1 MHVLITILFAV
12 VGAWFFV
19 GGIAGFVAPSD
30 AVPPSGT
37 NVVLGGGLLFVASLQ
52 LWRRGRRTK
61 QSLSFVLLPQAGLP
75 SAEEF
80 QRAWNELT
88 NGSVPPKVEAWG
100 PETIHLD
107 VEGGMVSVGLL
118 PTPIPGRE
126 AERSASQSACAF
138 AVGGYVLAPHAAH
151 LVVFSAWSMPNVV
164 ACRLHHTRVVAALA
178 KAAGAVAVYEGA
190 AGATHDAAF
199 YLDVV
204 RSDGLPVELWTGV
217 RVAVTGDSVEFLTLG
232 LEALQ
237 LPELL
242 VSAPVNQREDA
253 LSFLF
258 VVAGYLAQRG
268 EAIAAGETVGRSAT
282 EKYVV
287 ADVPSP
293 LDPARRVMRVDMA
306 RKA

>member
-1 MHVLITILFAV
+1 MQRLLTIVCAV
-12 VGAWFFV
+12 VGAWLFV
-19 GGIAGFVAPSD
+19 GGIASFVTPSD
-30 AVPPSGT
+30 AVPSSGT
-37 NVVLGGGLLFVASLQ
+37 NVVFGGVLLLVARVV
-52 LWRRGRRTK
+52 WRRGRRTNH
-61 QSLSFVLLPQAGLP
+61 SLSFVLLPQAGLP

-88 NGSVPPKVEAWG
+88 NGAVPPRVDAWG
-100 PETIHLD
+100 PETIHLQL
-107 VEGGMVSVGLL
+107 EGGMVSVGLL

-126 AERSASQSACAF
+126 AERAASQSACAF
-138 AVGGYVLAPHAAH
+138 AVGGYVLAPHTAH
-151 LVVFSAWSMPNVV
+151 LVVFSGWSSPNVV

-199 YLDVV
+199 YLEVV

-217 RVAVTGDSVEFLTLG
+217 RLSVTGASLEFLTLG

-242 VSAPVNQREDA
+242 VSAPANQCEDA

-258 VVAGYLAQRG
+258 VVVGYLAHRG
-268 EAIAAGETVGRSAT
+268 EAIAAGETVGRSAA
-282 EKYVV
+282 EKCLV
-287 ADVPSP
+287 AYVPSP
-293 LDPARRVMRVDMA
+293 LDPTKQVMRVDMA